1 MATHGSSEPSRQ
13 FEAAFSRGD
22 AAGIAAL
29 YTDAG
34 KLMAPDTPMITGK
47 EGIQGYW
54 QAVMDMGVKGMTL
67 RTLNLDDF
75 GDTAVDTGTAT
86 LNMQTE
92 SGDTAQAEG
101 KFLVVW
107 KRQAD
112 GVWKMDVDCF
122 NFDAPLG

>member
-1 MATHGSSEPSRQ
+1 MATHGSSEINRQ
-13 FEAAFSRGD
+13 FEAAFGRGD

-29 YTDAG
+29 YTAAG
-34 KLMAPDTPMITGK
+34 KLMAPDTPMITGT

-54 QAVMDMGVKGMTL
+54 QAVMDMGGKSLSL
-67 RTLNLDDF
+67 RTLNLEEL
-75 GDTAVDTGTAT
+75 GDTAIDTGAAT
-86 LNMQTE
+86 LNIRTE
-92 SGDTAQAEG
+92 GGGTIQAEA
-101 KFLVVW
+101 KFVIVW